1 MHHHMK
7 KYEVMKKIPIAHDE
21 LLPFLTKKKIFC
33 VELDFLYMKKN
44 IHEIQKQNIL
54 PYLIFV
60 FDFKTGEEMKLHS
73 ILKFELTMTA
83 KL

>member
-1 MHHHMK
+1 MK
-7 KYEVMKKIPIAHDE
+7 KYEVMKKILTAHDE
-21 LLPFLTKKKIFC
+21 HLPFLTKNILCRIRFF
-33 VELDFLYMKKN
+33 VYEKN

-54 PYLIFV
+54 PYLSFV